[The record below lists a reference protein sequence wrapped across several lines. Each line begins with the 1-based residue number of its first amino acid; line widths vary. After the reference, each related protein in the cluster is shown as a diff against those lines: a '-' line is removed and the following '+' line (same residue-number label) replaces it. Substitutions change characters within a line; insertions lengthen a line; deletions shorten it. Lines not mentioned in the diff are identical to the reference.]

1 MGKFW
6 FAKQGAHAIATKTEA
21 GFLVQAGSTAIVNG
35 SPTVKRDRPLRDKLV
50 KDGVLVAHTDP
61 AYFRFARDFEFE
73 SPSAAAGVIKDGN
86 SSGTNDW
93 RHVKTGKKMSEMD
106 AN

>member
-6 FAKQGAHAIATKTEA
+6 FAKEGAHATATKTKT
-21 GFLVQAGSTAIVNG
+21 GFLVQAGSTAIVDG
-35 SPTVKRDRPLRDKLV
+35 SPKVKRDRPLRDKLV
-50 KDGVLVAHTDP
+50 RDGVLVVHSNPD
-61 AYFRFARDFEFE
+61 YFRFARDYEFE

-93 RHVKTGKKMSEMD
+93 RHVKTGKKMSEVD
-106 AN
+106 SN